1 MIKTRRARQIMIT
14 QHTRTYT
21 NIQAIYFGCLASIYR
36 ETTKNI
42 DSTNQSGLR
51 RRSPSFLSGH
61 VSWSTNQKTHLSVDG
76 KFRSHRKIFS
86 NYGKHRVVIFLNTIY
101 IDRSW
106 YKILYRSLCNTKY
119 SYTHFATLTVSKITT
134 ISISIILFIFYYL
147 QIIEN
152 K

>member
-21 NIQAIYFGCLASIYR
+21 NIQAIYFDCLASIYR

-51 RRSPSFLSGH
+51 RRSPIAVFPLWPCFMINQSKDSSFGRWE
-61 VSWSTNQKTHLSVDG
+61 VSIPQKNL
-76 KFRSHRKIFS
+76 FELRKTSSRDLFEYDI
-86 NYGKHRVVIFLNTIY
+86 
-101 IDRSW
+101 
-106 YKILYRSLCNTKY
+106 YRSLCNTKY